1 MTMRKRVLL
10 FIMIICFLLT
20 MNVPTYAVNINVS
33 AHSAILMDQQSG
45 RVLYEKNAHEKQ
57 RIASI
62 TKVMTAILAI
72 ESKKLEEKTKVS
84 VRAVRATG
92 SSIYLQ
98 PNDEV
103 LMKDLVYG
111 LMLRSGNDAAV
122 AIAEH
127 VGGSLEGFVYL
138 MNEKAEEIGM
148 TNTNFA
154 NPHGLDDSDFHYS
167 TPYDMALLTKYAM
180 QNETYREIAGTKFY
194 KATSFEG
201 YWNNKNRLLTMYE
214 YATGGKTGY
223 TKLAKRTLISTAT
236 KDDLDLIVV
245 TINAPDD
252 WNDHQNLYNTAF
264 KTYKEVIVLQE
275 GKLKEVKES
284 FYKNKVYLENPLLYP
299 ILDHEKDAFKVEYKL
314 LKPQKE
320 WEDDPS
326 LIPEVVGKAIV
337 TLDNEVIKQLPIFYE
352 KSETSE
358 PTFFERF
365 KGIFNLIIGVNT
377 NG

>member
-1 MTMRKRVLL
+1 MAMKKRVLL
-10 FIMIICFLLT
+10 FTMIICFILT
-20 MNVPTYAVNINVS
+20 MNVPTYAININVS
-33 AHSAILMDQQSG
+33 AYSAILMDQQSG

-138 MNEKAEEIGM
+138 MNEKAKELGM

-180 QNETYREIAGTKFY
+180 QNETYREIAETKFY

-201 YWNNKNRLLTMYE
+201 YWNNKNRLLNMYE

-252 WNDHQNLYNTAF
+252 WNDHQNLYNAAF
-264 KTYKEVIVLQE
+264 KTYKEVIVLPE

-299 ILDHEKDAFKVEYKL
+299 ILDNEKNEFKVEYKL

-320 WEDDPS
+320 WEEDPS
-326 LIPEVVGKAIV
+326 IIPEVVGKAIV
-337 TLDNEVIKQLPIFYE
+337 SLNGEVIKQLPIYFE
-352 KSETSE
+352 KSETRE

>member
-10 FIMIICFLLT
+10 FTTIICFLLT
-20 MNVPTYAVNINVS
+20 MNVPTYAMNINVS

-84 VRAVRATG
+84 VRAIRATG

-103 LMKDLVYG
+103 LMKDLLYG

-127 VGGSLEGFVYL
+127 VGGSLEGFVFL
-138 MNEKAEEIGM
+138 MNEKAKEIGM
-148 TNTNFA
+148 RNTNFA

-236 KDDLDLIVV
+236 KDELDLIVV

-252 WNDHQNLYNTAF
+252 WNDHQNLYNAAF

-299 ILDHEKDAFKVEYKL
+299 ILDNEKDTFKVEYKL

-326 LIPEVVGKAIV
+326 SIPEVVGKAIV
-337 TLDNEVIKQLPIFYE
+337 TLDDEVIKQLPIYFE
-352 KSETSE
+352 KSETKE

>member
-1 MTMRKRVLL
+1 MTMKKRVLL
-10 FIMIICFLLT
+10 LITTICFLLT
-20 MNVPTYAVNINVS
+20 MNVPTHAININVS

-98 PNDEV
+98 PNEEV
-103 LMKDLVYG
+103 LMRDLVYG

-127 VGGSLEGFVYL
+127 IGGSLEGFVFL
-138 MNEKAEEIGM
+138 MNEKAKELGM
-148 TNTNFA
+148 KNTNFA

-180 QNETYREIAGTKFY
+180 QNETYKDIAGTKFY

-236 KDDLDLIVV
+236 KNDFDLIVV

-252 WNDHQNLYNTAF
+252 WNDHRELYETAF
-264 KTYKEVIVLQE
+264 KTYKEVTVLKE
-275 GKLKEVKES
+275 GKLKDVKEN
-284 FYKNKVYLENPLLYP
+284 FYKNKVYLEKPFIYP
-299 ILDHEKDAFKVEYKL
+299 IVEKEEEAFKVEYKL
-314 LKPQKE
+314 LNPKKE
-320 WEDDPS
+320 WEEKS
-326 LIPEVVGKAIV
+326 SIPQVVGKAVV
-337 TLDNEVIKQLPIFYE
+337 TLNDQVVKQLPIYFE
-352 KSETSE
+352 HEINKA
-358 PTFFERF
+358 PTFYERF
-365 KGIFNLIIGVNT
+365 KGIFNLIIGLNT